1 MTRAK
6 DSDNRPEDQ
15 WEPSVN
21 PWLITLAVMLA
32 TFMEVLD
39 TSISSVALPHIA
51 GNLSAT
57 TDEATWVLT
66 SYLVSNAII
75 LPASAWLSGF
85 FGRKRFLMTCVVIFT
100 VSSFACGAAT
110 SLGMLIAARVVQG
123 AGGGALQPL
132 SQAILLE
139 SFPPEK
145 RGAAMAAFALGVV
158 VAPIIG
164 PTLGGWL
171 TDNYS
176 WRWAYY
182 MNLPVGVLALVLMRV
197 FIEDP
202 PYIKQDR
209 SKKIDIIGFGL
220 MAIGLAALQIMLDKG
235 QQKDWFASD
244 WIRFLAA
251 TCGISLA
258 AFIIWELYVAEPI
271 VHLTV
276 FRNRNFLIGTS
287 LVALLGVVLYS
298 AITLQ
303 PLFLQTLM
311 GYTALEAGW
320 AVSPRGAGA
329 LMVMPIIGYLSS
341 RSDSRLLISAGF
353 VVLGAAMYIFGS
365 LNLEISIWAFVWP
378 SFWTGVGIGCVFVPL
393 ATVTMGTLP
402 KREMGNASGL
412 FNLLRNIGGSAG
424 ISILTT
430 FLARGAQRAQALLVS
445 DLTPSDP
452 TYQLRLHELLQYLQ
466 THFGTIE
473 GLRKALG
480 MVNQALLKQ
489 SMLVAFVND
498 FSLLAVICAVC
509 IPLVFILKH
518 VKAQGSATVH

>member
-1 MTRAK
+1 
-6 DSDNRPEDQ
+6 
-15 WEPSVN
+15 
-21 PWLITLAVMLA
+21 
-32 TFMEVLD
+32 
-39 TSISSVALPHIA
+39 
-51 GNLSAT
+51 
-57 TDEATWVLT
+57 
-66 SYLVSNAII
+66 
-75 LPASAWLSGF
+75 
-85 FGRKRFLMTCVVIFT
+85 
-100 VSSFACGAAT
+100 
-110 SLGMLIAARVVQG
+110 
-123 AGGGALQPL
+123 
-132 SQAILLE
+132 
-139 SFPPEK
+139 
-145 RGAAMAAFALGVV
+145 
-158 VAPIIG
+158 
-164 PTLGGWL
+164 
-171 TDNYS
+171 
-176 WRWAYY
+176 
-182 MNLPVGVLALVLMRV
+182 MNLPVGVLALVLMQA

-202 PYIKQDR
+202 PYIKQNR
-209 SKKIDIIGFGL
+209 SRNIDIIGFGL

-258 AFIIWELYVAEPI
+258 AFILWELYVAEPI

-276 FRNRNFLIGTS
+276 FCNRNFLIGTS

-320 AVSPRGAGA
+320 GVSPRGAGA

-353 VVLGAAMYIFGS
+353 AVLGVAMYIFGS

-378 SFWTGVGIGCVFVPL
+378 SFWTGVGIGSVFVPL
-393 ATVTMGTLP
+393 ATGTMGTLP
-402 KREMGNASGL
+402 KHEMGNASGL

-430 FLARGAQRAQALLVS
+430 FLARGAQKTQALLVS
-445 DLTPSDP
+445 DLSPSDP
-452 TYQLRLHELLQYLQ
+452 GYQLRLHDLLQYLQ
-466 THFGTIE
+466 THFGTFE

-480 MVNQALLKQ
+480 MIDQSLLRQ
-489 SMLVAFVND
+489 SMLLAFVNN
-498 FSLLAVICAVC
+498 FRLLAVICAFC

-518 VKAQGSATVH
+518 VRTQGSAAAH